1 MNDPAID
8 TAALPQDGLE
18 HRLHPLSWLFV
29 LLAHLWQ
36 FIPALVLLLFAGR
49 GDDDVL
55 GARAARLR
63 EGAIEDLEALFALV
77 RDRICHSVVPLV
89 SAVVSGGSAAS

>member
-49 GDDDVL
+49 GHWRAWLLRAPAVR
-55 GARAARLR
+55 GA
-63 EGAIEDLEALFALV
+63 
-77 RDRICHSVVPLV
+77 
-89 SAVVSGGSAAS
+89 